1 MDYTPEPNV
10 SVTTE
15 DYYPE
20 ILASPCHTAFTQ
32 KSSSLLL
39 ALFYCL
45 LFGFGLLG
53 NTLVILVLV
62 ACKKL
67 RSMTDVYLLNLAISD
82 LLFVFSFPF
91 LTHYTLD
98 QWVFGNIM
106 CKTISGIYYIGFFSS
121 IFFITIMSM
130 DRYLAIV
137 HAVYALKVRTTRK
150 GMAVSLL
157 VWMVATLASVPL
169 LVFYQVSSEEGT
181 LKCYSFYDD
190 RTIEWKL
197 ITHFEI
203 NILGLVIPLSILV
216 FCYANILRHLKGCQN
231 RHKIKAIRLVLVVVV
246 AFFLFWVPFNMM
258 LFLNSLHNLHILD
271 GCDLSQKLTQAT
283 QITEVIS
290 FTHCCVNPVIYA
302 FAGEKFKNHL
312 SEIFWKYKGY
322 FWVCK
327 ERFTSNEYVDR
338 SSVNQPSSRSSITD
352 YIL

>member
-1 MDYTPEPNV
+1 MYYTLEPNM
-10 SVTTE
+10 SMTTE
-15 DYYPE
+15 DYYPDW
-20 ILASPCHTAFTQ
+20 LASPCPTAFSQ

-39 ALFYCL
+39 ALLYCL
-45 LFGFGLLG
+45 LFVLGLLG
-53 NTLVILVLV
+53 NVLVILVLV

-67 RSMTDVYLLNLAISD
+67 GSMTDVYLLNLAISD

-98 QWVFGNIM
+98 QWVFGNTM
-106 CKTISGIYYIGFFSS
+106 CKVISGVYYIGFFSS

-150 GMAVSLL
+150 GMAVSFL
-157 VWMVATLASVPL
+157 VWLVAFLASVPS

-216 FCYANILRHLKGCQN
+216 YCYANILRHLKGCQN
-231 RHKIKAIRLVLVVVV
+231 HHKIKAIRLVLIVVV
-246 AFFLFWVPFNMM
+246 ALFLFWVPFNMM

-290 FTHCCVNPVIYA
+290 FTHCCVNPIIYA
-302 FAGEKFKNHL
+302 FVGEKFKKHL
-312 SEIFWKYKGY
+312 SDIFGKYKRH
-322 FWVCK
+322 FWAYK
-327 ERFTSNEYVDR
+327 ESYYSQEYTDR
-338 SSVNQPSSRSSITD
+338 SSVPHSASSTTD